1 MNTVLTTTLKAVRM
15 NTVSVGSVFC
25 HRQGT
30 LYRSFRTALERAVR
44 KAGVGD
50 FTLHDLRH
58 TLASRLVIVGGHLP
72 TIQDLMGHK
81 NISMTLRSTHLSS
94 DHKQRAVH
102 VLSTWTEVFLPSP
115 STGEGEGGGE
125 VGSQPDTLG
134 HPFPPIPTFP
144 RQGGRR
150 GKPVQKFMSQYLEQ
164 FGEKS

>member
-1 MNTVLTTTLKAVRM
+1 M

-81 NISMTLRSTHLSS
+81 NISISVAERLTKASAWYPWPREEVHHG
-94 DHKQRAVH
+94 DHQAMGAQWRRC
-102 VLSTWTEVFLPSP
+102 PS
-115 STGEGEGGGE
+115 
-125 VGSQPDTLG
+125 GS
-134 HPFPPIPTFP
+134 
-144 RQGGRR
+144 
-150 GKPVQKFMSQYLEQ
+150 
-164 FGEKS
+164 

>member
-1 MNTVLTTTLKAVRM
+1 M

-81 NISMTLRSTHLSS
+81 NISTTLR
-94 DHKQRAVH
+94 
-102 VLSTWTEVFLPSP
+102 VFLPSP